1 MMARLYPL
9 FVIVALLT
17 ACAPIT
23 KHATFTEA
31 QIKQEALYQQRLAIE
46 QELAQR
52 QRLATVMFRLEQAA
66 APECKGGKSISGLEL
81 GGIGLFD
88 KSYHP
93 AAQSLGFGKG
103 ARVMSVAPGSPADK
117 ADIKAGDTLV
127 AINGKTV
134 DESKT
139 AYRKADRALAEAM
152 QSGTANLTMRRAGS
166 TYATALL
173 PVAGCPTRIHI
184 TRETMPSPKANGEA
198 VLIPYSLLR
207 LSRTD
212 DELATLAA
220 FAFVFNV
227 HELLSI
233 PGEDELS
240 IVKNRDI
247 SVLMGKDESSL
258 FTLQRGI
265 ITRRELQQ
273 ADEFAMT
280 LMRRAGYDTRAAIS
294 FWRRLLVST
303 PELENDRL
311 WGRSLLGAGRL
322 VDMQLHAG
330 SAK

>member
-66 APECKGGKSISGLEL
+66 APECKGGKPLSGLEL

-88 KSYHP
+88 KAYHP

-103 ARVMSVAPGSPADK
+103 ARVMSVALGSPADK
-117 ADIKAGDTLV
+117 AGIKAGDTLV
-127 AINGKTV
+127 AINGTTV

-152 QSGTANLTMRRAGS
+152 SSGTANLSLSRAGS
-166 TYATALL
+166 TYTTALSH
-173 PVAGCPTRIHI
+173 VAGCPTRVHI
-184 TRETMPSPKANGEA
+184 TREIQPSPKANGEA
-198 VLIPYSLLR
+198 VLMPYSLLR

-220 FAFVFNV
+220 FALAFNV

-233 PGEDELS
+233 LGEDELT
-240 IVKNRDI
+240 IAKNRNI
-247 SVLMGKDESSL
+247 SVLMGEDESSL

-265 ITRRELQQ
+265 ITKRELQQ
-273 ADEFAMT
+273 ADEYAMA
-280 LMRRAGYDTRAAIS
+280 LMQRAGYDTSAAVS

-303 PELENDRL
+303 PELENDKS
-311 WGRSLLGAGRL
+311 WGKSLLGAERL

-330 SAK
+330 VAK